1 MWTNSDHFVQK
12 VKTINNQAKK
22 KIDIGAFKEALIL
35 LNEGEKILEYAAG
48 SGKTI
53 ERELIICV
61 LHNLASAYHK
71 LWMLE
76 KCLSYVEGI
85 IFNLEN
91 HLTSLQNSVMSSN
104 QKQEML
110 IAQQSLEMKHLLTTY
125 SIRFCAL
132 NSQQYNH
139 KQALASSKKAIAYV
153 RSILT
158 FD

>member
-1 MWTNSDHFVQK
+1 MGRVRS
-12 VKTINNQAKK
+12 INNQARRKLEV
-22 KIDIGAFKEALIL
+22 GAFKEAVGL
-35 LNEGEKILEYAAG
+35 LGEGEKILEYAAG

-61 LHNLASAYHK
+61 LHNMASAYHK

-76 KCLSYVEGI
+76 KCTSYVEGI

-91 HLTSLQNSVMSSN
+91 HLTSLQNSVMSSDHT
-104 QKQEML
+104 QEML
-110 IAQQSLEMKHLLTTY
+110 IAMQSLEMKHLLTAY

-139 KQALASSKKAIAYV
+139 KQALASARKAIAYI